1 MKRKKL
7 KKWVVWL
14 LRILFIGSVLLGF
27 SDAGNIKEFIISH
40 LIAAVVM
47 ALTGYVL
54 VKEAN
59 NETK

>member
-1 MKRKKL
+1 MKKRKL
-7 KKWVVWL
+7 KRWVVWL
-14 LRILFIGSVLLGF
+14 LRILFIGSVLVGI
-27 SDAGNIKEFIISH
+27 SEVEDMKVFIISH

>member
-14 LRILFIGSVLLGF
+14 LRILFIGSVLVGI
-27 SDAGNIKEFIISH
+27 SEVEDMKVFIISH

>member
-7 KKWVVWL
+7 KKWIVWL
-14 LRILFIGSVLLGF
+14 LRTLFIGSVLVGI
-27 SDAGNIKEFIISH
+27 SEVEDMKVFIISH

-54 VKEAN
+54 VKEAY

>member
-14 LRILFIGSVLLGF
+14 LRILFIGSILVGI
-27 SDAGNIKEFIISH
+27 SEVEDMKVFIISH
-40 LIAAVVM
+40 LIAVIVM

-54 VKEAN
+54 VKEAY

>member
-27 SDAGNIKEFIISH
+27 SDAGSMKAFIISH

-59 NETK
+59 NEAK

>member
-14 LRILFIGSVLLGF
+14 LRILFICSVLLGF
-27 SDAGNIKEFIISH
+27 SDAGSMKVFIISH

-59 NETK
+59 NEAK

>member
-14 LRILFIGSVLLGF
+14 LRILFIGSVLVGI
-27 SDAGNIKEFIISH
+27 SEVEDMKVFIISH
-40 LIAAVVM
+40 LIAVIVM

-54 VKEAN
+54 VKEAY